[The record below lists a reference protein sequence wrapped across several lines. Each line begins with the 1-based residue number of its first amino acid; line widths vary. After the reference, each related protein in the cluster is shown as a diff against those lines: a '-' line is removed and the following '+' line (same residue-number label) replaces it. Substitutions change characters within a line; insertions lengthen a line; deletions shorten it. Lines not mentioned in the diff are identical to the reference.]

1 MAGALGSLNVL
12 LGLNTAQF
20 TSALT
25 KSEYES
31 QMFARRFTRN
41 MQSVDDSAAR
51 AAKAISGIQ
60 TNIRAVAGL
69 AVGAFSLREI
79 TGLAD
84 TWTGVGNQ
92 LRYATDSHESFA
104 RAQREVLEIA
114 DETRGTIDGV
124 AAVYAKVAEN
134 QELMNIKGRDV
145 GRVTDTISK
154 SLVLFARTSQE
165 AASAQ
170 LQLGQALGS
179 GRLQGDEYK
188 SLRESASGLVTQ
200 LAKALNVTRAQLD
213 EMATNGELTSELLG
227 QAFLTMSDS
236 VDNSFNAM
244 KKTISQG
251 GTVFANEFL
260 KIVGGADDVI
270 DASDNIA
277 DAMIFVAKNLGTI
290 ATVAGVAAAGYGAF
304 RAATILANLELGK
317 TGAAAL
323 VASTGFIRT
332 QMATIALTGAMGG
345 ARSVA
350 IGLGAALRGFA
361 LTPMGLALI
370 AASTAFAV
378 LTSSQRENKE
388 SLDALSLS
396 LDDYVEKVADMSKVQ
411 QQAAQIGLAAQI
423 EKQKQELSGA
433 FSGFSFGS
441 RNASVGEQFRA
452 IAEDTSLSADE
463 MSDAFTA
470 LIEKST
476 ASGNALARQKDKMVE
491 MAASAVDGRKRLQDL
506 ESRQKAIKDAM
517 DGSTGAAGRN
527 SAALRENAK
536 AAADALKEY
545 DKLIKG
551 LREQAATFGMND
563 SELARY
569 KASILGVS
577 DAQVEVAA
585 LQGRQVE
592 LLEQL
597 KTAAQEGN
605 SASLEAARREYRAN
619 QDRIGQLERMT
630 KLEKAR
636 AEMAK
641 YSQDLTEKGAAQYLA
656 AQSQVQALSGSGGAT
671 GTNARANETL
681 MLQTLVDAGVEN
693 RKTLSILMGQL
704 SHESAGFTRLLES
717 ASGQAYEGRSDLGN
731 THAGDGSLFKGRGF
745 VQLTGRYNY
754 EKFGKLIGRDL
765 VGNPDLAAVP
775 EIATQ
780 IAVAYLRNSGAM
792 AKAEAGDIVGV
803 TRSINGGTTGLQDR
817 QNRTAYYSGGA
828 LDSLMA
834 EQNAIARG
842 QEERRKKMTDFELVA
857 VKRVAE
863 QRQQAAQNEI
873 RMLELS
879 EKKNDAYYAK
889 RESLIQ
895 KETAARVAGIDA
907 EIEILKRKNDDVNNE
922 KVLDLEAE
930 KLKLLADQ
938 KVQLAEIKKEHA
950 DIGVAASK
958 AMQEAQASAK
968 LYIDTLKLNDQRSL
982 DAFGLG
988 DRAKSLVERQ
998 NAEADRFAENMR
1010 DLQTKKGTLS
1020 EADYQA
1026 LARSYRTMY
1035 EAALI
1040 QADWFYEQES
1050 LKRQDWTN
1058 GFTSALANYTDSAN
1072 NMAENVST
1080 VFGTF
1085 TTGLEDAWVNFVT
1098 TGKLSFSDMAKS
1110 VIADIARIQAR
1121 AAISGLFNLVAG
1133 AFTGYAT
1140 VGGAAGQPNYG
1151 GAYGFGNIGF
1161 AGGGFTGAGGKYD
1174 PAGIVHRGEGVLNQ
1188 DEMRKLG
1195 GEYGFYGL
1203 RRAIARGYANG
1214 GVVGGASQRVL
1225 PFDKGSS
1232 GISIVNQ
1239 TTGRVDRAREARLP
1253 DGEKV
1258 LLLEEFLN
1266 RAAESLADPNSK
1278 LGSGLHRH
1286 YQLEMVR

>member
-60 TNIRAVAGL
+60 TNLRAVAGL

-92 LRYATDSHESFA
+92 LRYATDSHEGFA

-227 QAFLTMSDS
+227 QAFLSMSDS
-236 VDNSFNAM
+236 VDTSFNAM

-361 LTPMGLALI
+361 LTPIGLALI

-378 LTSSQRENKE
+378 LTSSQKENKE

-423 EKQKQELSGA
+423 EKQKQELSDA

-506 ESRQKAIKDAM
+506 ESRQNAIKDAM

-577 DAQVEVAA
+577 DAQVEIAA

-592 LLEQL
+592 LLEKV

-605 SASLEAARREYRAN
+605 NAVLDAAKREYQVN
-619 QDRIGQLERMT
+619 QDRIDQLERMT

-636 AEMAK
+636 ADMAK
-641 YSQDLTEKGAAQYLA
+641 YSQDLTDKGAAQYLA
-656 AQSQVQALSGSGGAT
+656 AQRQVQALTSVNTSSQGLRIKGAQATAGGAT
-671 GTNARANETL
+671 NSAVFAVAQILQSLQGSNLRHFASFNDTFHAGSKSKHASGLAFDASLVNGSAGAADAVKQLTEQLQQLGLEAGKDFKILNEYANPSANATGGHLHFQFASTAAADKLSGTNASLDRA
-681 MLQTLVDAGVEN
+681 
-693 RKTLSILMGQL
+693 IL
-704 SHESAGFTRLLES
+704 A
-717 ASGQAYEGRSDLGN
+717 
-731 THAGDGSLFKGRGF
+731 
-745 VQLTGRYNY
+745 
-754 EKFGKLIGRDL
+754 
-765 VGNPDLAAVP
+765 
-775 EIATQ
+775 
-780 IAVAYLRNSGAM
+780 
-792 AKAEAGDIVGV
+792 
-803 TRSINGGTTGLQDR
+803 
-817 QNRTAYYSGGA
+817 
-828 LDSLMA
+828 
-834 EQNAIARG
+834 G
-842 QEERRKKMTDFELVA
+842 QEERRKKLTDFELTA

-968 LYIDTLKLNDQRSL
+968 LYVDTLKQNDQRSL
-982 DAFGLG
+982 AAFGLG
-988 DRAKSLVERQ
+988 DRAKALVERQ
-998 NAEADRFAENMR
+998 NAEADRYAENMR

-1020 EADYQA
+1020 DADFRQLSKAYGD
-1026 LARSYRTMY
+1026 MY
-1035 EAALI
+1035 HAALT
-1040 QADWFYEQES
+1040 QAEWFYDQES

-1214 GVVGGASQRVL
+1214 GVAGGASQRVM
-1225 PFDKGSS
+1225 PFDKGTS